1 MRLQMRGPQSDWTEA
16 LRRHAERRLYFAL
29 SRFSQSI
36 GVVTVD
42 ILSVAGAPGG
52 LDKTCRIVVHL
63 APKGRILVEDTQEDL
78 YIAIDEATERA
89 GRAVGRQLSFE
100 REMGVTSLRS
110 AGSKGDA

>member
-1 MRLQMRGPQSDWTEA
+1 MRGPPSDWTDA

-36 GVVTVD
+36 SLATVD

-63 APKGRILVEDTQEDL
+63 APKGRILVEDTQKDL

-89 GRAVGRQLSFE
+89 GRAVGRALDRDRDWEVAPAPSKA
-100 REMGVTSLRS
+100 GGSRS
-110 AGSKGDA
+110 